1 MTDTA
6 SKSQPG
12 GFRATLR
19 TDLLAALAV
28 VAFAILLGASDGFSR
43 LWDAQGDNDSL
54 LRLVEVRDL
63 LAGQGWFD
71 PFQYRMG
78 PEGGFA
84 MHWSRLVDA
93 PIAAIV
99 LAAGWAAGSREIG
112 ESVARA
118 LWPSLLLGVGTLLLA
133 RAARVAYGPEAAFPA
148 LVVGALALVSIG
160 VFQAG
165 AIDHHNVQLVLTLG
179 MGLGLLGGS
188 FGAAVVAGACAALTL
203 AIGMETLPYV
213 AVGGAIAAGL
223 FLLGG
228 RRESGTAAGF
238 GLGFAAVAAAAFV
251 ATIPPARW
259 GPPACDAYSVAQ
271 ASVAIL
277 AGLGLAAVAALGR
290 LADTGSRRLFAL
302 GLLGVAVALILVLA
316 FPQCLADP
324 YAGLDP
330 QLKRFWL
337 DGITEAQPVF
347 EIAAKDPAM
356 LLTWYATPLLGLIV
370 VAVAIARNGIRR
382 ADAIVGALL
391 LAAFLVSVWQVRGAV
406 FAVALAAI
414 PLSGWIARWRTA
426 ASLSPSSGATLALA
440 AAWILSFNAVWSAA
454 GDRLFAPSVPSD
466 ASAGTASAGTCYRS
480 DDYAA
485 LAALPAATVLSVS
498 NLGSAILAWTP
509 HRALA
514 GSYHR
519 NVEGNLAA
527 LDMLMDSPA
536 AAETLA
542 RASKVGIVAVCPGNT
557 ETTLLADAAP
567 DGLLAALNQGA
578 VPAWLEPIGGG
589 PALRLYRVRPD

>member
-1 MTDTA
+1 MTDIA
-6 SKSQPG
+6 SKPQPG
-12 GFRATLR
+12 SLRGTLR
-19 TDLLAALAV
+19 TDLLAALAI
-28 VAFAILLGASDGFSR
+28 VAFGILLGASDGFSR
-43 LWDAQGDNDSL
+43 LSDAQGDNDSL
-54 LRLVEVRDL
+54 LRLVGVRDL

-78 PEGGFA
+78 PQGGFA

-99 LAAGWAAGSREIG
+99 LVAGWATGSRELG
-112 ESVARA
+112 ESVARV
-118 LWPSLLLGVGTLLLA
+118 LWPSLLLGMGTLLVV

-148 LVVGALALVSIG
+148 TVVGALALVSTG
-160 VFQAG
+160 VFQPG
-165 AIDHHNVQLVLTLG
+165 AIDHHNVQFVLTLG

-188 FGAAVVAGACAALTL
+188 FGAAVLAGACAALTL

-223 FLLGG
+223 FLVRGE
-228 RRESGTAAGF
+228 RGTAAGF

-259 GPPACDAYSVAQ
+259 GQPACDAYSVAQ

-290 LADTGSRRLFAL
+290 LADTGSRRLIAL
-302 GLLGVAVALILVLA
+302 GLLGAAVAALLVLA
-316 FPQCLADP
+316 FPHCLADP

-330 QLKRFWL
+330 RLKRFWL
-337 DGITEAQPVF
+337 DGVTEAQPVF
-347 EIAAKDPAM
+347 AIAAKDPAM

-370 VAVAIARNGIRR
+370 VAATIARSGIRR

-406 FAVALAAI
+406 FAVALATI
-414 PLSGWIARWRTA
+414 PLSGWIARRRAA
-426 ASLSPSSGATLALA
+426 ASLSRSRGATLALA
-440 AAWILSFNAVWSAA
+440 ASWILSFNAVWSAA
-454 GDRLFAPSVPSD
+454 GDRVFAPSLPSD
-466 ASAGTASAGTCYRS
+466 AAGGAKSTSACYRS
-480 DDYAA
+480 GDYAA
-485 LAALPAATVLSVS
+485 LSTLPAATVLSVS

-519 NVEGNLAA
+519 NVDGNLAA
-527 LDMLMDSPA
+527 LDMLMATTAD
-536 AAETLA
+536 AEHRS
-542 RASKVGIVAVCPGNT
+542 RANKVGIVAVCPGNS
-557 ETTLLADAAP
+557 ETTLLAKAAP
-567 DGLLAALNQGA
+567 DGLLAALNRA
-578 VPAWLEPIGGG
+578 EIPAWLEPIGGG
-589 PALRLYRVRPD
+589 PTLQLYRVRPD

>member
-6 SKSQPG
+6 SKPQPG
-12 GFRATLR
+12 GLRATLR

-28 VAFAILLGASDGFSR
+28 VAFAILLGATDGFSR
-43 LWDAQGDNDSL
+43 LSDAKGDNDSL

-93 PIAAIV
+93 PIAAIA
-99 LAAGWAAGSREIG
+99 LAAGWATGSRELG
-112 ESVARA
+112 ESVARV
-118 LWPSLLLGVGTLLLA
+118 LWPSLLLGIGAFLLA
-133 RAARVAYGPEAAFPA
+133 RAARIAYGPEAAFPA
-148 LVVGALALVSIG
+148 LVVGALGLVSIG

-179 MGLGLLGGS
+179 MGLGLLAGS
-188 FGAAVVAGACAALTL
+188 FAAAAVAGACAALTL

-223 FLLGG
+223 FLF
-228 RRESGTAAGF
+228 RSERGTASGF

-259 GPPACDAYSVAQ
+259 GQPACDAYSVAQ
-271 ASVAIL
+271 ASVAVL
-277 AGLGLAAVAALGR
+277 AGLGLAAAAALGR
-290 LADTGSRRLFAL
+290 LANTGSRRLIAL
-302 GLLGVAVALILVLA
+302 GLLGAAVAALLVLA
-316 FPQCLADP
+316 FPHCLADP

-330 QLKRFWL
+330 RLKRFWL

-370 VAVAIARNGIRR
+370 VAATIARSGIRR
-382 ADAIVGALL
+382 ADAIIGALL

-406 FAVALAAI
+406 FAVALATI
-414 PLSGWIARWRTA
+414 PLSGWIARRRA
-426 ASLSPSSGATLALA
+426 AAALSRSRAATLALA
-440 AAWILSFNAVWSAA
+440 TAWILSFNAVWSAA
-454 GDRLFAPSVPSD
+454 GDRVFAPSLPSD
-466 ASAGTASAGTCYRS
+466 EAGGAKSTGACYRS

-519 NVEGNLAA
+519 NVEGNLSA
-527 LDMLMDSPA
+527 LDMLMA
-536 AAETLA
+536 TTAEA
-542 RASKVGIVAVCPGNT
+542 EDRIRAGKVGIVAVCPGNS
-557 ETTLLADAAP
+557 ETTLLAEAAP
-567 DGLLAALNQGA
+567 GGLLAALNRGA

>member
-1 MTDTA
+1 MTDIA
-6 SKSQPG
+6 SKPQPG
-12 GFRATLR
+12 SLRGTLR

-28 VAFAILLGASDGFSR
+28 VAFGILLGASDGFSR
-43 LWDAQGDNDSL
+43 LSDAKGDNDSL

-78 PEGGFA
+78 PQGGFA

-99 LAAGWAAGSREIG
+99 LAAGWATDSPEVG
-112 ESVARA
+112 EGVARV
-118 LWPSLLLGVGTLLLA
+118 LWPSLLLGVGTLLVA
-133 RAARVAYGPEAAFPA
+133 RAARIAYGPEAAFPA
-148 LVVGALALVSIG
+148 LVVGALGLVSIG

-165 AIDHHNVQLVLTLG
+165 AIDHHNVQLVLSLG
-179 MGLGLLGGS
+179 MGLGLLAGS
-188 FGAAVVAGACAALTL
+188 FAAAAVAGACAALTL

-213 AVGGAIAAGL
+213 AVGGAISAGL
-223 FLLGG
+223 FLVRGE
-228 RRESGTAAGF
+228 RERATAAGF
-238 GLGFAAVAAAAFV
+238 GLGFAAIAAAAFV

-259 GPPACDAYSVAQ
+259 GQPACDAYSVAQ

-290 LADTGSRRLFAL
+290 LADTGSRRLIAL
-302 GLLGVAVALILVLA
+302 GLLGAAVLALLVLA

-330 QLKRFWL
+330 RLRRFWL

-370 VAVAIARNGIRR
+370 VAATIARSGIRR
-382 ADAIVGALL
+382 TDAIVGALL

-406 FAVALAAI
+406 FAVALATI
-414 PLSGWIARWRTA
+414 PLSGWIARRRA
-426 ASLSPSSGATLALA
+426 AAALSRSRGATLALA
-440 AAWILSFNAVWSAA
+440 ASWILSFNAVWSAA
-454 GDRLFAPSVPSD
+454 GDRVFAPSLPSD
-466 ASAGTASAGTCYRS
+466 AAGGAKSTSACYRS
-480 DDYAA
+480 GDYAD

-527 LDMLMDSPA
+527 LDMLMATPA
-536 AAETLA
+536 DAEHQI
-542 RASKVGIVAVCPGNT
+542 RAGNVGIVAVCPGNS
-557 ETTLLADAAP
+557 ETTLLAKAAP
-567 DGLLAALNQGA
+567 DGLLAALNRA
-578 VPAWLEPIGGG
+578 EIPAWLEPIGGG
-589 PALRLYRVRPD
+589 PALQLYRVRPD

>member
-12 GFRATLR
+12 GLRATLR

-99 LAAGWAAGSREIG
+99 VAAGWAAGSRELG
-112 ESVARA
+112 ESVVRV
-118 LWPSLLLGVGTLLLA
+118 LWPSLLLGAGAFLLV
-133 RAARVAYGPEAAFPA
+133 RAARIAYGPEAAFPA
-148 LVVGALALVSIG
+148 TVVGALALVSIG

-179 MGLGLLGGS
+179 MGLGLLAGS
-188 FGAAVVAGACAALTL
+188 FVAALVAGACAALTL
-203 AIGMETLPYV
+203 AVGMETLPYV

-223 FLLGG
+223 FLIGG

-251 ATIPPARW
+251 ATIPSSRW
-259 GPPACDAYSVAQ
+259 GQPACDAYSVAQ

-290 LADTGSRRLFAL
+290 LANTRSRRLFAL

-324 YAGLDP
+324 YAGLDAR
-330 QLKRFWL
+330 LKRFWL

-356 LLTWYATPLLGLIV
+356 LLSWYATPLLGLLV

-414 PLSGWIARWRTA
+414 PLSGWIAGRRTA

-536 AAETLA
+536 AAESLA
-542 RASKVGIVAVCPGNT
+542 RANEVGIVAVCPINS
-557 ETTLLADAAP
+557 ETRLLAEAAP
-567 DGLLAALNQGA
+567 DGLLAALNRGA

>member
-1 MTDTA
+1 M
-6 SKSQPG
+6 
-12 GFRATLR
+12 R

-43 LWDAQGDNDSL
+43 LSDAKGDNDSL

-78 PEGGFA
+78 PDGGFA

-99 LAAGWAAGSREIG
+99 LVAGWATGSQELG
-112 ESVARA
+112 ESAARV
-118 LWPSLLLGVGTLLLA
+118 LWPSLLLGVGTLLVA
-133 RAARVAYGPEAAFPA
+133 RAARIAYGPEAAFPA
-148 LVVGALALVSIG
+148 LVVGALGLVSIG

-179 MGLGLLGGS
+179 MGLGLLGGG
-188 FGAAVVAGACAALTL
+188 FGAAVLAGACTALTL

-223 FLLGG
+223 LLFRGE
-228 RRESGTAAGF
+228 RERATAAGF

-251 ATIPPARW
+251 ATIPPGRW
-259 GPPACDAYSVAQ
+259 GQPACDAYSVAQ
-271 ASVAIL
+271 ASVAVL
-277 AGLGLAAVAALGR
+277 AGLGLAAAATLGR
-290 LADTGSRRLFAL
+290 LADTVSRRLIAL
-302 GLLGVAVALILVLA
+302 GLLGAAVAALLVLA
-316 FPQCLADP
+316 FPHCLADP

-330 QLKRFWL
+330 RLKRFWL

-370 VAVAIARNGIRR
+370 VAATIARSGIRR
-382 ADAIVGALL
+382 VDAIVGTLL
-391 LAAFLVSVWQVRGAV
+391 LATFLVSVWQVRGAV
-406 FAVALAAI
+406 FAVALATI
-414 PLSGWIARWRTA
+414 PLSGWIARRRAA
-426 ASLSPSSGATLALA
+426 ASRSPSRAATLALA

-454 GDRLFAPSVPSD
+454 GDRIFAPSLPSD
-466 ASAGTASAGTCYRS
+466 ASVTVASAGACYRS

-509 HRALA
+509 SRALA

-519 NVEGNLAA
+519 NVEGNLSA
-527 LDMLMDSPA
+527 LDMLMA
-536 AAETLA
+536 TTAEA
-542 RASKVGIVAVCPGNT
+542 EDRIRAGKVGIVAVCPGNS
-557 ETTLLADAAP
+557 ETTLLAEAAP
-567 DGLLAALNQGA
+567 DGLLAALNRGA

>member
-6 SKSQPG
+6 SKPQPG
-12 GFRATLR
+12 GLRATLR
-19 TDLLAALAV
+19 TDLLAAVAV
-28 VAFAILLGASDGFSR
+28 VAFALLLGASDGFSR

-99 LAAGWAAGSREIG
+99 RAASSVVDSRELG
-112 ESVARA
+112 ESVARV
-118 LWPSLLLGVGTLLLA
+118 LWPSLLLGIGTFLLV

-179 MGLGLLGGS
+179 MGLGLLGGR
-188 FGAAVVAGACAALTL
+188 FGAALVAGACAALTL

-223 FLLGG
+223 FLVRGEHE
-228 RRESGTAAGF
+228 RGTAAGF

-251 ATIPPARW
+251 ATIPPSRW
-259 GPPACDAYSVAQ
+259 GEPACDAYSVAQ

-277 AGLGLAAVAALGR
+277 AGLGLAATAALGR
-290 LADTGSRRLFAL
+290 VAKTVGRRLITL
-302 GLLGVAVALILVLA
+302 GLLGAAVALLVVLA
-316 FPQCLADP
+316 FPHCLADP

-330 QLKRFWL
+330 RLRRFWL

-356 LLTWYATPLLGLIV
+356 LMTWYATPLLGLLV
-370 VAVAIARNGIRR
+370 LALSVLRNGIRR

-391 LAAFLVSVWQVRGAV
+391 LAAVLVSVWQVRGAV
-406 FAVALAAI
+406 FAVALAAV
-414 PLSGWIARWRTA
+414 PLSGWIARRRAA
-426 ASLSPSSGATLALA
+426 ASLSPSRGGTLALA

-454 GDRLFAPSVPSD
+454 GDRLFAPPLAPD
-466 ASAGTASAGTCYRS
+466 ASVGTASAGACYRS
-480 DDYAA
+480 QDYTA
-485 LAALPAATVLSVS
+485 LATLPAATVLSVS

-527 LDMLMDSPA
+527 LDMLMA
-536 AAETLA
+536 ATAEA
-542 RASKVGIVAVCPGNT
+542 EHRIRAAKIGIVAVCPGNS
-557 ETTLLADAAP
+557 ETRLLAEAAP
-567 DGLLAALNQGA
+567 DGLLAALNRGE
-578 VPAWLEPIGGG
+578 VPSWLEPIGSG
-589 PALRLYRVRPD
+589 PALRLYRVRPV

>member
-1 MTDTA
+1 MTETA
-6 SKSQPG
+6 SKPQPG
-12 GFRATLR
+12 GLRGTLR
-19 TDLLAALAV
+19 SDLLAAVAV
-28 VAFAILLGASDGFSR
+28 VAFALLLGASDGFSR

-99 LAAGWAAGSREIG
+99 RAAGWAAGSRELG
-112 ESVARA
+112 EEVARV
-118 LWPSLLLGVGTLLLA
+118 LWPSLLLGVGTFLLV
-133 RAARVAYGPEAAFPA
+133 RAARVSYGPEAAFPA
-148 LVVGALALVSIG
+148 TVVGALALVSIG
-160 VFQAG
+160 VFQPG

-179 MGLGLLGGS
+179 MGLGLLSAS
-188 FGAAVVAGACAALTL
+188 FGAGVLAGACAALTL

-223 FLLGG
+223 FLVRGEHE
-228 RRESGTAAGF
+228 RGTAAGF

-251 ATIPPARW
+251 ATIPPSRW
-259 GPPACDAYSVAQ
+259 GQPACDAYSVAQ
-271 ASVAIL
+271 ASVAVL
-277 AGLGLAAVAALGR
+277 AGLGLAAIAALGKS
-290 LADTGSRRLFAL
+290 ADTIGRRLVAL
-302 GLLGVAVALILVLA
+302 GLLGAAVALLLILA
-316 FPQCLADP
+316 FPHCLSDP

-330 QLKRFWL
+330 RLRRLWL
-337 DGITEAQPVF
+337 DGVTEAQPVF

-356 LLTWYATPLLGLIV
+356 LMTWYATPLLGLLV
-370 VAVAIARNGIRR
+370 LAVPVLRDGLRR

-406 FAVALAAI
+406 FAVALATV
-414 PLSGWIARWRTA
+414 PLSGWIARRRA
-426 ASLSPSSGATLALA
+426 AAAHSPSRGGTLALA

-454 GDRLFAPSVPSD
+454 GDRLFAPSLPPD
-466 ASAGTASAGTCYRS
+466 AGTDSAGACYRS
-480 DDYAA
+480 HDYAA
-485 LAALPAATVLSVS
+485 LTALPAATVLSVS

-527 LDMLMDSPA
+527 LDMLMA
-536 AAETLA
+536 ATAEAELRI
-542 RASKVGIVAVCPGNT
+542 RANRVGIVAVCPGNS
-557 ETTLLADAAP
+557 ETRLLAEAAP
-567 DGLLAALNQGA
+567 DGLLAALARGD
-578 VPAWLEPIGGG
+578 VPSWLEPIGGG

>member
-6 SKSQPG
+6 SKPQPCG
-12 GFRATLR
+12 LRGAFR
-19 TDLLAALAV
+19 TDLLAALAI
-28 VAFAILLGASDGFSR
+28 VAFALLLGASDGFSR
-43 LWDAQGDNDSL
+43 LWDARGDNDSL
-54 LRLVEVRDL
+54 LRLVQVRDL

-99 LAAGWAAGSREIG
+99 RAAGWAIGSRELG
-112 ESVARA
+112 ESVARV
-118 LWPSLLLGVGTLLLA
+118 LWPSLLLGIGTFLLV
-133 RAARVAYGPEAAFPA
+133 RAARIAYGPEAAFPA
-148 LVVGALALVSIG
+148 LVVGALALVSTG

-179 MGLGLLGGS
+179 MGLGLLGGR
-188 FGAAVVAGACAALTL
+188 FGAAVLAGACAALTL

-213 AVGGAIAAGL
+213 AVGGAVAAGL
-223 FLLGG
+223 FLFRG
-228 RRESGTAAGF
+228 EHTSAAGF

-259 GPPACDAYSVAQ
+259 GEPACDAYSVVQ

-277 AGLGLAAVAALGR
+277 AGLGLAAIAASGR
-290 LADTGSRRLFAL
+290 LADTAIRRLSAL
-302 GLLGVAVALILVLA
+302 ALLGAAVAALLVLA
-316 FPQCLADP
+316 FPHCLADP

-330 QLKRFWL
+330 RLKRFWL
-337 DGITEAQPVF
+337 DGVTEAQPVF

-356 LLTWYATPLLGLIV
+356 LMTWYATPLLGLLV
-370 VAVAIARNGIRR
+370 LAVPVLRNGLRR

-414 PLSGWIARWRTA
+414 PLSGWIARRREA
-426 ASLSPSSGATLALA
+426 AAHTPSGNATLALA

-454 GDRLFAPSVPSD
+454 GDKLFAPSVASD
-466 ASAGTASAGTCYRS
+466 RAGGTASAGACYRS
-480 DDYAA
+480 EDYAA
-485 LAALPAATVLSVS
+485 LAALPRATVLSVS

-519 NVEGNLAA
+519 NGEGNLAA
-527 LDMLMDSPA
+527 LDMLMATAEDAEHRVRA
-536 AAETLA
+536 A
-542 RASKVGIVAVCPGNT
+542 KVGIVAVCPGNS
-557 ETTLLADAAP
+557 ETTLLAKAAP
-567 DGLLAALNQGA
+567 DGLLAALNRGEI
-578 VPAWLEPIGGG
+578 PAWLDPIGGG
-589 PALRLYRVRPD
+589 PALLHLYRVRPY